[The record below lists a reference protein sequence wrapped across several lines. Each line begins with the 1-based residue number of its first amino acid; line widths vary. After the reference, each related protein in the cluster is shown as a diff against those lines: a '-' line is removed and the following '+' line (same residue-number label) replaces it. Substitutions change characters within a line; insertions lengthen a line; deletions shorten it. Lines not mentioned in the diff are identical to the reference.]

1 MAQNVGILGCAH
13 AHVQAYC
20 GRWREH
26 PEWGVHPAVVW
37 DRDEARAVEVGKTF
51 AMEVAPS
58 ADALLARE
66 DIAAVVIAAE
76 TSFHAD
82 LVEQAAAAGKAII
95 VQKPLALT
103 LEEAE
108 RIVAAVGCAGVP
120 FTLAW
125 QMRVDPHN
133 LRIKSLLEGGQFGR
147 LYMLRRRHTLN
158 SHLWPGF
165 EKSWHVQPKLN
176 RDLFADDAAHPIDF
190 IYWMLGMPASV
201 TAELG
206 TLHNPAVVN
215 DNGIV
220 IFRYADGTFAEV
232 SVTFVAVAGELIT
245 EAVCEKGTI
254 VHNFGDVPSTNNPW
268 PPGGIQLKWFLQE
281 AGTWAI
287 SDLPEI
293 KSHGE
298 RIAGLAQPLAEFL
311 RGERPPIATAEEG
324 RDVLR
329 LVLAC
334 YDAHAQ
340 GRRINL

>member
-1 MAQNVGILGCAH
+1 MHIGILGCAH
-13 AHVQAYC
+13 GHVQSYL

-26 PEWGVHPAVVW
+26 PEWGVHPAAVW
-37 DRDEARAVEVGKTF
+37 DHDAARAAEAGKTF
-51 AMEVAPS
+51 EMEPAPS
-58 ADALLARE
+58 AAALLERS
-66 DIAAVVIAAE
+66 DIGAVVIAAE
-76 TSFHAD
+76 TSRHAE

-103 LEEAE
+103 LAEAD
-108 RIVAAVGCAGVP
+108 RIVGAVQSAGVA

-133 LRIKSLLEGGQFGR
+133 LQIKALLESGQFGR

-158 SHLWPGF
+158 SHQWPGF
-165 EKSWHVQPKLN
+165 DQSWHVVPELN
-176 RDLFADDAAHPIDF
+176 RDLFADDAAHAIDF
-190 IYWMLGMPASV
+190 IYWLLGMPVSV
-201 TAELG
+201 MAELG
-206 TLHNPAVVN
+206 TLYNPAVVN

-220 IFRYADGTFAEV
+220 IFRYADGSFAEV
-232 SVTFVAVAGELIT
+232 SVTFVAVAGELVT

-254 VHNFGDVPSTNNPW
+254 VHNYGDVPSTNIPW
-268 PPGGIQLKWFLQE
+268 PPGGIQLKWCLQE
-281 AGTWAI
+281 VGNWTS

-293 KSHGE
+293 HNHGD

-311 RGERPPIATAEEG
+311 QGQRPPLATAEEG

-334 YDAHAQ
+334 YDAHEQ
-340 GRRINL
+340 GRRIII